1 MSPAESDAL
10 KVLGEAMG
18 EAIEGAGI
26 VQACHIIVSQRDN
39 ARQGEKVFGQR
50 LHAALACDNDE
61 LRLVKVHYGSDI
73 GLVSL
78 RAGKLLVATWNTGN
92 FSVMSGIP
100 SVSVSDLQA
109 YQLFGEE
116 HSWDDVIL
124 MLKNHYD
131 WQSKSLPD
139 HNELMQHYAEKEE
152 N

>member
-1 MSPAESDAL
+1 M
-10 KVLGEAMG
+10 
-18 EAIEGAGI
+18 
-26 VQACHIIVSQRDN
+26 SQRDN

-61 LRLVKVHYGSDI
+61 LRLVKVHYGPDI

-100 SVSVSDLQA
+100 SVTVEGLQA
-109 YQLFGEE
+109 YQLFGED

-124 MLKNHYD
+124 MLKKHYN

-139 HNELMQHYAEKEE
+139 HNELMQHYAEEKEK
-152 N
+152 